1 MQSQGRRRKP
11 TTFAAS
17 MLHLAE
23 LSPHPELSLR
33 RGSRRPAV
41 MFCAHAE
48 SMQRQG
54 RWRKSV
60 RAVIAVNSMRPS
72 SKDASAAA
80 AANAVQEED
89 HEPPPGQHSGLTNV
103 ACKG

>member
-1 MQSQGRRRKP
+1 M
-11 TTFAAS
+11 
-17 MLHLAE
+17 
-23 LSPHPELSLR
+23 
-33 RGSRRPAV
+33 
-41 MFCAHAE
+41 CAE

-60 RAVIAVNSMRPS
+60 RAVIAVNSMRPG

-89 HEPPPGQHSGLTNV
+89 SEPPPGERSKQSSEAKHTESQAMARKGALCCSE
-103 ACKG
+103 CKYDV